1 MGFAIGFLIISVATL
16 LSIFTRQ
23 YLDHSNTIM
32 IYLLCI
38 VYIASRFGKGPSI
51 LASIL
56 SVLAFDFFC
65 IPPHYTLQIAGTQS
79 ILTFLIMLFIA
90 LLITTLTSQVQDQ
103 AQMARMR
110 EQRSEALH
118 ALSQELSLT
127 RGKTNLLHVAIKH
140 IRNLFDAKVIVYLP
154 DISGTLVACSEN
166 SAEIQNAEKSTHA
179 NASQVFDTKRAI
191 ATVVSTPES
200 GKMTV
205 LESLSLDTAWK
216 PSLKA
221 DSLFLPLQGNK
232 ETFGVLQVTMNNP
245 ARTLT
250 HSDFEFIQTLA
261 NQTALCMELA
271 SLTEQNQEAQLK
283 IEGEQLRN
291 ALLSSVSHDL
301 RTPLAT
307 ITGASSS
314 LLENKNT
321 LKDTDKEELAQVIL
335 EESEHMSQLVRNLL
349 EMTKLESGP
358 TNIKKTWQNVEEII
372 GSALARVE
380 RQLGDRRV
388 QISLDDDLPLLAM
401 DEVLMQNV
409 FLNLL
414 ENCIKYTPANTP
426 IEIDA
431 KRHDS
436 QVVIRVMDRGKGIRK
451 GEEDSIFTKF
461 YRSQSNAKQ
470 QGFGLGLAICKAI
483 VALHGGKISARSRDG
498 GGSIFSI
505 EFPIDRNPPLT
516 EMTEDKNA
524 PLKQADSALPEAAR
538 SARIENRQETGS

>member
-140 IRNLFDAKVIVYLP
+140 IRNLFDAKVMVYLP
-154 DISGTLVACSEN
+154 DSSGTLVACSEN
-166 SAEIQNAEKSTHA
+166 SAEIQNAEKSTHTT
-179 NASQVFDTKRAI
+179 ASQVFDTKRAI

-205 LESLSLDTAWK
+205 PESLSLDTAWK

-232 ETFGVLQVTMNNP
+232 ETFGVLQVTINNP
-245 ARTLT
+245 ARALT

-380 RQLGDRRV
+380 RQLGDRKV

-516 EMTEDKNA
+516 ETEDKNA
-524 PLKQADSALPEAAR
+524 PLKQADSALPEATR